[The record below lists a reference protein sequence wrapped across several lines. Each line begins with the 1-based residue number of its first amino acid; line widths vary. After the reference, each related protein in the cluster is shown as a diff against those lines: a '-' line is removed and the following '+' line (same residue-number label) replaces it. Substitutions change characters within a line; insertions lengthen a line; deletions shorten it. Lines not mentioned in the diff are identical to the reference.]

1 LQAGDGAA
9 EALFVDGEE
18 VEFAS
23 AVEEGLGL
31 AESGVAVGV
40 VVTEFAGAGFDAEGK
55 DIVFDGFD
63 AVETPAGVGD
73 LAGELDFAAAFG
85 VEGFEEFGVVGVIG
99 GAVFV
104 GEEDGLAGEAVAEAV
119 EADSGFGFGGGGT
132 G

>member
-1 LQAGDGAA
+1 MADFDNPLSRR
-9 EALFVDGEE
+9 FI
-18 VEFAS
+18 
-23 AVEEGLGL
+23 AVEESPGL

-40 VVTEFAGAGFDAEGK
+40 VVTEFAGVGFDAEGK
-55 DIVFDGFD
+55 DIVFD
-63 AVETPAGVGD
+63 
-73 LAGELDFAAAFG
+73 G

-104 GEEDGLAGEAVAEAV
+104 GEEDGLANEAVAEVV